1 MKAILAKYIL
11 DVSGVREGMAVLI
24 EGNKIYDVIP
34 KDKLKEYDV
43 DETFGGEDYLLIPG
57 LINAHTH
64 VAMTKFRGIGDDLPL
79 DKWLNEVIWP
89 MEKEWSKEEIH
100 KWALIGIAE
109 AIANG
114 STVINDHYFFA
125 DEIAKAAQKLGIRAF
140 VGQTMMDLVEFP
152 IAEPEGGFRFFKR
165 WKDRDELVKPV
176 LAPHATDT
184 VSLDLLK
191 EIKEFSEN
199 EKALIHMHVSQSRE
213 EVLRVKRR
221 EGILAV
227 EYLKK
232 AGVLN
237 ESFIGVHGV
246 YLSEKE
252 VGLYAKSGATLVHCA
267 ISLAKLEGSIA
278 PIVDLWEKGGNIAL
292 GNDCAASNNSLDMI
306 QEMKF
311 AAILNKVRNHD
322 PTKASAKDVFYW
334 ATLGG
339 AKALKIKAGLI
350 EKGYLADLVL
360 ININK
365 LHFLPETNILSHL
378 VYSAKGSDIEM
389 VFVDGEL
396 IYRHGHFPAMKKF
409 KFIEYLNPT

>member
-1 MKAILAKYIL
+1 M
-11 DVSGVREGMAVLI
+11 
-24 EGNKIYDVIP
+24 
-34 KDKLKEYDV
+34 
-43 DETFGGEDYLLIPG
+43 IPG

-140 VGQTMMDLVEFP
+140 VGQTMLDLVEFP
-152 IAEPEGGFRFFKR
+152 IAEPEDGFRFFKR

-221 EGILAV
+221 EGILPV

-396 IYRHGHFPAMKKF
+396 IYQLGNFTKEQIIF
-409 KFIEYLNPT
+409 

>member
-1 MKAILAKYIL
+1 MKAIIAKYIL
-11 DVSGVREGMAVLI
+11 DVNGIRENMAVLI
-24 EGNKIYDVIP
+24 EDDKIYDVIP

-43 DETFGGEDYLLIPG
+43 DEIFGGENYLLIPG

-89 MEKEWSKEEIH
+89 MEKEWTTEEIH

-125 DEIAKAAQKLGIRAF
+125 DEIAKAAQKLGVRAF
-140 VGQTMMDLVEFP
+140 IGQTMMDLVEFP
-152 IAEPEGGFRFFKR
+152 IAEPEEGFKFFKR
-165 WKDRDELVKPV
+165 WKDRDKLVKPV

-191 EIKEFSEN
+191 ETKEFSEK

-221 EGILAV
+221 EGVLPV

-232 AGVLN
+232 AEVLN
-237 ESFIGVHGV
+237 ENFIGVHGV
-246 YLSEKE
+246 YLSERE
-252 VGLYAKSGATLVHCA
+252 VGLYAKSKATLVHCA
-267 ISLAKLEGSIA
+267 VSLAKLEGSVA
-278 PIVDLWEKGGNIAL
+278 PIIDLWERGGNIAL

-311 AAILNKVRNHD
+311 AAILNKVKVQN
-322 PTKASAKDVFYW
+322 PTKASARDVFYW
-334 ATLGG
+334 ATVGG

-365 LHFLPETNILSHL
+365 LHFTPKTNLLSHL
-378 VYSAKGSDIEM
+378 VYSAKGSDVEK
-389 VFVDGEL
+389 VFVNGKL
-396 IYRHGHFPAMKKF
+396 IYNSGKF
-409 KFIEYLNPT
+409 AKMPVLF

>member
-1 MKAILAKYIL
+1 MKAIIAKYIL
-11 DVSGVREGMAVLI
+11 DVNGVREDMAVLI

-140 VGQTMMDLVEFP
+140 IGQTMMDLVEFP
-152 IAEPEGGFRFFKR
+152 IAGPEEGFRFFKR
-165 WKDRDELVKPV
+165 WKDRNELIRPV

-199 EKALIHMHVSQSRE
+199 EKALIHMHVSQSKE

-221 EGILAV
+221 EGILPV
-227 EYLKK
+227 EYLRK

-246 YLSEKE
+246 YLSEGE

-267 ISLAKLEGSIA
+267 VSLAKLEGSIA
-278 PIVDLWEKGGNIAL
+278 PIIDLWEKGGNIAL

-360 ININK
+360 INVNK

-378 VYSAKGSDIEM
+378 VYSAKGSDVEM

-396 IYRHGHFPAMKKF
+396 IYREGNFEKIDENVF
-409 KFIEYLNPT
+409 KF

>member
-1 MKAILAKYIL
+1 MIAIVSKYVL
-11 DVSGVREGMAVLI
+11 DANGIRENMAVLI
-24 EGNKIYDVIP
+24 EDNKIHDVVP

-43 DETFGGEDYLLIPG
+43 DEIFGGKNYLLIPG

-64 VAMTKFRGIGDDLPL
+64 VAMTKFRGVGDDLPL
-79 DKWLNEVIWP
+79 NKWLNDVIWP
-89 MEKEWSKEEIH
+89 MEKEWTREEIY
-100 KWALIGIAE
+100 KWALLGIAE

-140 VGQTMMDLVEFP
+140 IGQTMMDLVEFP
-152 IAEPEGGFRFFKR
+152 IAEPEEGFEFFKR
-165 WKDRDELVKPV
+165 WKSKDELVKPL

-184 VSLDLLK
+184 VSLELLK
-191 EIKEFSEN
+191 EIREFSEK
-199 EKALIHMHVSQSRE
+199 EKTLIHMHVSQSRE

-221 EGILAV
+221 EGILPV

-232 AGVLN
+232 AEVLN
-237 ESFIGVHGV
+237 DNFIGVHGV
-246 YLSEKE
+246 YLSEGE
-252 VGLYAKSGATLVHCA
+252 VKLYAKSGATLVHCA
-267 ISLAKLEGSIA
+267 VSLAKLEGSIA
-278 PIVDLWEKGGNIAL
+278 PIIDLWEMGGNIAI

-311 AAILNKVRNHD
+311 AAILNKVKVQN
-322 PTKASAKDVFYW
+322 PTKASAKEVFYW
-334 ATLGG
+334 ATIGG

-365 LHFLPETNILSHL
+365 LHFTPETNLLSHL
-378 VYSAKGSDIEM
+378 VYSARGSDVEK
-389 VFVDGEL
+389 VFVNGEIIYDNGCFSKIKKQVGQL
-396 IYRHGHFPAMKKF
+396 I
-409 KFIEYLNPT
+409 T

>member
-1 MKAILAKYIL
+1 M
-11 DVSGVREGMAVLI
+11 
-24 EGNKIYDVIP
+24 
-34 KDKLKEYDV
+34 
-43 DETFGGEDYLLIPG
+43 
-57 LINAHTH
+57 
-64 VAMTKFRGIGDDLPL
+64 
-79 DKWLNEVIWP
+79 
-89 MEKEWSKEEIH
+89 
-100 KWALIGIAE
+100 
-109 AIANG
+109 
-114 STVINDHYFFA
+114 
-125 DEIAKAAQKLGIRAF
+125 
-140 VGQTMMDLVEFP
+140 
-152 IAEPEGGFRFFKR
+152 
-165 WKDRDELVKPV
+165 

-221 EGILAV
+221 EGILPV

-396 IYRHGHFPAMKKF
+396 IYQLGNFTKEQIIF
-409 KFIEYLNPT
+409 

>member
-1 MKAILAKYIL
+1 MKAITAKYIL
-11 DVSGVREGMAVLI
+11 DVNGIRENMAVLI
-24 EGNKIYDVIP
+24 EDNKIYDVVP

-43 DETFGGEDYLLIPG
+43 DEIFGGEDYLLIPG

-89 MEKEWSKEEIH
+89 MEKEWTPKEIH

-140 VGQTMMDLVEFP
+140 IGQTMMDLVEFP
-152 IAEPEGGFRFFKR
+152 IAEPEEGFKFFKR
-165 WKDRDELVKPV
+165 WRDKDELVKPM

-184 VSLDLLK
+184 VSLELLK
-191 EIKEFSEN
+191 EIKEFSEK
-199 EKALIHMHVSQSRE
+199 EKTLIHMHVSQSRG

-221 EGILAV
+221 EGVLPV

-237 ESFIGVHGV
+237 ENFIGVHGV
-246 YLSEKE
+246 YLSGEE
-252 VGLYAKSGATLVHCA
+252 VELYAKSGATLVHCA
-267 ISLAKLEGSIA
+267 VSLAKLEGSVA
-278 PIVDLWEKGGNIAL
+278 PIIDLWEMGGNIAL
-292 GNDCAASNNSLDMI
+292 GNDCAASNNSHDMV

-311 AAILNKVRNHD
+311 AAILNKVKSQD
-322 PTKASAKDVFYW
+322 PTKAPAKDVFYW
-334 ATLGG
+334 ATVGG

-350 EKGYLADLVL
+350 KKGYLADLVL

-365 LHFLPETNILSHL
+365 LHFTPKTNLLSHL
-378 VYSAKGSDIEM
+378 VYSAKGSDVEK
-389 VFVDGEL
+389 VFVNGKL
-396 IYRHGHFPAMKKF
+396 IYDQGYFPKF
-409 KFIEYLNPT
+409 KKIDYEISAEIL

>member
-11 DVSGVREGMAVLI
+11 DVNGVREDMAVLI

-43 DETFGGEDYLLIPG
+43 DETFGGEKYLLIPG

-140 VGQTMMDLVEFP
+140 VGQTMLDLVEFP
-152 IAEPEGGFRFFKR
+152 IAEPEDGFRFFKR

-221 EGILAV
+221 EGILPV

-396 IYRHGHFPAMKKF
+396 IYQLGNFTKEQIIF
-409 KFIEYLNPT
+409 